1 MKNVFYGLRKRLVGE
16 SINELQ
22 DRSGEITQ
30 KDIKSNFLK
39 NAGDGN
45 ITEPPRMLGLYRM
58 NYWNLTKKKVSGTEE
73 LLEEK
78 RWEVSKYD
86 LRDQTINL
94 DSVDH
99 KNQDKY
105 KTYTHTK
112 DKSYSTNYKTQQ

>member
-1 MKNVFYGLRKRLVGE
+1 
-16 SINELQ
+16 
-22 DRSGEITQ
+22 
-30 KDIKSNFLK
+30 
-39 NAGDGN
+39 
-45 ITEPPRMLGLYRM
+45 MLGLYQM
-58 NYWNLTKKKVSGTEE
+58 NYWNPTKKKVSGTEE

-78 RWEVSKYD
+78 HWEVSKYD

-112 DKSYSTNYKTQQ
+112 AKFYSTNYKTQQ